1 MRQSKAAPPLRT
13 ASSTPTRHATITTP
27 PLQSPLIN
35 DHQVVIVINTSMVR
49 LPVPKDSLLTNL
61 DDEISRITIEIENII
76 SMAHGIYNSLS
87 KAVRTELSNKNKAQK
102 QEEKEKATVD
112 KDNRKNPNREK
123 TPAQEAR
130 VKRERDLKRRKDD
143 VFIGYVH

>member
-1 MRQSKAAPPLRT
+1 
-13 ASSTPTRHATITTP
+13 
-27 PLQSPLIN
+27 
-35 DHQVVIVINTSMVR
+35 MVR

-87 KAVRTELSNKNKAQK
+87 KAIRTELSNKNKAQK

-130 VKRERDLKRRKDD
+130 VKKERELKRWKDE
-143 VFIGYVH
+143 VFIGYVHWNQ